1 MTKDAPLNFLTLN
14 PIDNLLSKQ
23 AMMTNI
29 NDTQTEIVTELN
41 PKLYKRKHKRLTINQ
56 GKLVQIIFNQKEVY
70 SPCQGMILNDSFDGC
85 ALLLTSDHKIDKGQ
99 RLLILMNNIEPI
111 KAEVIWSRNINNTE
125 LEVGIK
131 YIGSKTLKMKLFF
144 QKTNPDNC

>member
-41 PKLYKRKHKRLTINQ
+41 PKLYKRKHKRKVILNKAYIVKNNEQRILHITIN
-56 GKLVQIIFNQKEVY
+56 GK
-70 SPCQGMILNDSFDGC
+70 
-85 ALLLTSDHKIDKGQ
+85 
-99 RLLILMNNIEPI
+99 
-111 KAEVIWSRNINNTE
+111 
-125 LEVGIK
+125 
-131 YIGSKTLKMKLFF
+131 
-144 QKTNPDNC
+144 